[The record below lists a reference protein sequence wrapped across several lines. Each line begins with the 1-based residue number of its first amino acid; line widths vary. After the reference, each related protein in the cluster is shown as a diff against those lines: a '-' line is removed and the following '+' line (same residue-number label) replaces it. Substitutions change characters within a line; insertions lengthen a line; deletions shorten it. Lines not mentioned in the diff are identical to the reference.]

1 MDTLISKRCPLCED
15 DIFGEVISSYSR
27 AQALED
33 GQLIDVSEV
42 AREAG
47 LKWPTV
53 VTAAVWAMVE
63 DIPAGLRGSCQ
74 DRSGRLWDVVWMAR
88 CAAHDAP
95 EGTDIMPYQL
105 RLPTNGTRK
114 SLVTLWLHCG
124 PGDTTEP
131 VLTIGLP
138 EDF

>member
-1 MDTLISKRCPLCED
+1 MDTLID

-27 AQALED
+27 TQAIEG

-53 VTAAVWAMVE
+53 VTAAVWAMIE
-63 DIPAGLRGSCQ
+63 DLPRGLRGSVQ
-74 DRSGRLWDVVWMAR
+74 DISGRLWDVVWMAR

-95 EGTDIMPYQL
+95 AGAYLVPYQL
-105 RLPTNGTRK
+105 RLPINGTRK

-124 PGDTTEP
+124 PGDTPEP

-138 EDF
+138 EDY

>member
-1 MDTLISKRCPLCED
+1 MNTLID

-27 AQALED
+27 AQAIED

-53 VTAAVWAMVE
+53 VTAAVWAMIE
-63 DIPAGLRGSCQ
+63 DLPRGLRGSVQ
-74 DRSGRLWDVVWMAR
+74 DISGRLWDVVWMAR

-95 EGTDIMPYQL
+95 AGTDLVPYQL
-105 RLPTNGTRK
+105 RLPINGTRK

-124 PGDTTEP
+124 PGDTPEP

>member
-1 MDTLISKRCPLCED
+1 MTTHISD
-15 DIFGEVISSYSR
+15 VFGDIISSYSR
-27 AQALED
+27 TRAIED

-47 LKWPTV
+47 FKWPTV
-53 VTAAVWAMVE
+53 VTAAVWAMIE
-63 DIPAGLRGSCQ
+63 DLPRGLRGSVQ
-74 DRSGRLWDVVWMAR
+74 DVSGRLWNVVWMAR
-88 CAAHDAP
+88 CAAHGADG
-95 EGTDIMPYQL
+95 GTDLVPYQL

-124 PGDTTEP
+124 PGDTPEP